1 MKILFVAAECS
12 PFVKVGGLADV
23 IGSLPQ
29 ALKKR
34 RGTELKVMLPLY
46 RSVPD
51 RYRER
56 MQPIGRF
63 FLELGS
69 SKRVF
74 VGLKSLVHDGID
86 YVFIDSP
93 DFFRNRKNPYG
104 EQDDALRFTYFQ
116 KAAIEALDKIG
127 FAPDIVHVHDWHTAM
142 IPLLLK
148 TKYESHRFVKT
159 VLTIHNLAYQGI
171 FPIQQYLPFNM
182 EFDYRFEFDGYLNF
196 LKAGIVSADVVT
208 TVSPTYAKEILTDY
222 FGYGMQKLLKLRG
235 ESLKGILNG
244 LSYEEFSPQNDA
256 LIAKR
261 YDVETFYEGK
271 RANKEALYARLGAN
285 FEQSSMLI
293 GMVTRLV
300 GQKGLDL
307 VKRVFDEILTYD
319 NIKLVVLG
327 DGDPEYVSFF
337 KDLAV
342 RHSDKMRIFVGYDN
356 SLAHLIY
363 AASDLFLMPSKFE
376 PCGLGQLIALKYGAL
391 PLVRETGGL
400 VDTVKPYNEFDKTGN
415 GFSFAHY
422 NAHDM
427 MHVIRYALS
436 VHQNDPFAWETLVK
450 RAMMED
456 FSWHR
461 SAQDYADLYKQL
473 KRKKRD

>member
-29 ALKKR
+29 ALRKR
-34 RGTELKVMLPLY
+34 RNVDLKVIIPLY
-46 RSVPD
+46 RSIPESF
-51 RYRER
+51 RAKMR
-56 MQPIGRF
+56 PIGRF
-63 FLELGS
+63 YLELGAR
-69 SKRVF
+69 KRVF
-74 VGLKSLVHDGID
+74 VGLKSLQHDRID
-86 YVFIDSP
+86 YVFVDSP
-93 DFFRNRKNPYG
+93 EFFRNRKNTYG
-104 EQDDALRFTYFQ
+104 EPDDALRFTYFQ
-116 KAAIEALDKIG
+116 KAAIEALDLLQ
-127 FAPDIVHVHDWHTAM
+127 FEPDVIHVHDWHTAM

-148 TKYESHRFVKT
+148 TKYERHRFVKS

-182 EFDYRFEFDGYLNF
+182 DFDYRFEFDGYLNF
-196 LKAGIVSADVVT
+196 MKAGIVSADVVT

-235 ESLKGILNG
+235 DSLKGILNG
-244 LSYEEFSPQNDA
+244 LSYEEFAPQTDKW
-256 LIAKR
+256 IAKT
-261 YDVETFYEGK
+261 YDIDTFNEGK
-271 RANKEALYARLGAN
+271 LANKEALYRRLNAD
-285 FEQSSMLI
+285 FETPSMLI

-300 GQKGLDL
+300 AQKGLDL

-319 NIKLVVLG
+319 NVKFVVLG
-327 DGDPEYVSFF
+327 DGDPEYVQFF

-342 RHSDKMRIFVGYDN
+342 RHEQKMRIVVGYDN
-356 SLAHLIY
+356 QLAHMIY

-415 GFSFAHY
+415 GFSFSHY

-436 VHQNDPFAWETLVK
+436 VHQNDPFAWDTLVR
-450 RAMMED
+450 RAMGED

-473 KRKKRD
+473 KRKKRE

>member
-29 ALKKR
+29 ALRKR
-34 RGTELKVMLPLY
+34 RNVELKVIIPLY
-46 RSVPD
+46 RSIPESF
-51 RYRER
+51 RAAMR
-56 MQPIGRF
+56 PAGRF
-63 FLELGS
+63 YLELGAR
-69 SKRVF
+69 KRVF
-74 VGLKSLVHDGID
+74 VGLKSLRHDGID
-86 YVFIDSP
+86 YVFVDSP
-93 DFFRNRKNPYG
+93 EFFRTRKNTYG
-104 EQDDALRFTYFQ
+104 EPDDALRFTYFQ
-116 KAAIEALDKIG
+116 KAAVEALDLLD
-127 FAPDIVHVHDWHTAM
+127 FQPDVIHVHDWHTAM

-148 TKYESHRFVKT
+148 TKYERHRFVRS

-182 EFDYRFEFDGYLNF
+182 DFDYRFEFDGYLNF

-235 ESLKGILNG
+235 DSLKGILNG
-244 LSYEEFSPQNDA
+244 LSYEEFAPQTDK
-256 LIAKR
+256 LIAKT
-261 YDVETFYEGK
+261 YDIDTFNEGK
-271 RANKEALYARLGAN
+271 LANKEALYRRLNAA
-285 FEQSSMLI
+285 FETSPMLI

-300 GQKGLDL
+300 AQKGLDL

-319 NIKLVVLG
+319 NVKFVVLG
-327 DGDPEYVSFF
+327 DGDPEYVQFF

-342 RHSDKMRIFVGYDN
+342 RHEQKMRIVVGYDN
-356 SLAHLIY
+356 QLAHLIY

-415 GFSFAHY
+415 GFSFSHY

-436 VHQNDPFAWETLVK
+436 VHQNDPFAWDTLVR
-450 RAMMED
+450 RAMRED

-461 SAQDYADLYKQL
+461 SAQEYADLYKQL

>member
-29 ALKKR
+29 ALRKR
-34 RGTELKVMLPLY
+34 RNVEIRIILPLY
-46 RSVPD
+46 RSIPEAFRKD
-51 RYRER
+51 MR
-56 MQPIGRF
+56 QSGRF
-63 FLELGS
+63 YIELGAR
-69 SKRVF
+69 KRVF
-74 VGLKSLVHDGID
+74 VGLKTLRRDGLD
-86 YVFIDSP
+86 YVFVDSP
-93 DFFRNRKNPYG
+93 EFFRNRKNTYG
-104 EQDDALRFTYFQ
+104 ENDDSLRFTYFQ
-116 KAAIEALDKIG
+116 KAAIEALDLID
-127 FAPDIVHVHDWHTAM
+127 FQPDIIHVHDWHTAM

-148 TKYESHRFVKT
+148 TKYERHRFVKS

-182 EFDYRFEFDGYLNF
+182 DFDYRFEFDGFLNF

-235 ESLKGILNG
+235 DSLKGILNG
-244 LSYEEFSPQNDA
+244 LSYEEFSPQTDR
-256 LIAKR
+256 LIAQT
-261 YDVETFYEGK
+261 YDVESFNEGK
-271 RANKEALYARLGAN
+271 RANKEALYRRLDAS
-285 FEQSSMLI
+285 FEDSSMLI

-319 NIKLVVLG
+319 NVKFVVLG
-327 DGDPEYVSFF
+327 DGDPEYVQFF

-342 RHSDKMRIFVGYDN
+342 RHEQKMRIVVGYDN
-356 SLAHLIY
+356 QLAHLIY

-376 PCGLGQLIALKYGAL
+376 PCGLGQLIALKYGTL

-415 GFSFAHY
+415 GFSFSHY

-436 VHQNDPFAWETLVK
+436 VHQNDPFAWDTLVK
-450 RAMMED
+450 RAMQED

-461 SAQDYADLYKQL
+461 SAQEYADLYKQL